1 VKPVTCLPVD
11 NADNA
16 RLIVDTLAINPLDP
30 KDLITTVGLLGIWG
44 ILFAETGLLVGFFFP
59 GDSLLFLAG
68 VAASTVAEQIFGP
81 GVSLSLPGLLI
92 GAPIAAI
99 VGAQLG
105 HWLGAK
111 YGRRMFERP
120 ESRLFRTEYVDK
132 AEFYFK
138 KYGPAKAVVLARFIP
153 IVRTFLNPVAGMLGM
168 PAREFFL
175 WNVVGAILWTDG
187 IILAGYLLAA
197 QIIKVIDPEDIDHY
211 LLPVIV
217 LIVLISVLPVIFEFI
232 RERRAKAKEA
242 EAHARAAEAEARI
255 AEAGANIV
263 EAVEHVVEA
272 ATQQMPAVSDHRP
285 GQVYGGGVYNNPQQ
299 GNQGYDEGQGYR
311 R

>member
-1 VKPVTCLPVD
+1 VD

-16 RLIVDTLAINPLDP
+16 RFIVDTLAINPLDP

-217 LIVLISVLPVIFEFI
+217 LIVLISILPVIFEFF

-242 EAHARAAEAEARI
+242 QAHARAAEAEARI
-255 AEAGANIV
+255 VEAEANIV

-272 ATQQMPAVSDHRP
+272 ATQQMPVVSDQRP
-285 GQVYGGGVYNNPQQ
+285 GQVYGGRTYNDPQQ
-299 GNQGYDEGQGYR
+299 PGPGYDDGQGYR